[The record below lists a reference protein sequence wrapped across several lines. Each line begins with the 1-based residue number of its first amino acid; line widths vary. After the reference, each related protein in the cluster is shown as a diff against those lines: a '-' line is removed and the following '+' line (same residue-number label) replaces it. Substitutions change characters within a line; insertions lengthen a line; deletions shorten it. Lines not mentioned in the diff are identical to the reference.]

1 MRGRAQGGRLRSAAL
16 VLSLA
21 SVVALAHG
29 LWIPAKAHVA
39 QRLIARAWERSMLG
53 TSPPKPWPWA
63 DTGPIAR
70 LWLAPEA
77 APLYVLA
84 GASGEA
90 MAFGPAHVASSAR
103 PGEAD
108 NVVIAGHRDTH
119 FAALRALE
127 PGDLLR
133 LEAAAGTTRD
143 YAVVGTRVVHES
155 RTDLLERTGDA
166 ELTLITCFPFDAV
179 VPGGPE
185 RYVVHARAIA
195 SPPFV
200 PASASA
206 GDSEE
211 APRR

>member
-29 LWIPAKAHVA
+29 LWIPAKAQVA

-90 MAFGPAHVASSAR
+90 MAFGPAHVPERPTGRGRQRRDRGPSRHPLRRAAR
-103 PGEAD
+103 PR
-108 NVVIAGHRDTH
+108 AG
-119 FAALRALE
+119 
-127 PGDLLR
+127 
-133 LEAAAGTTRD
+133 
-143 YAVVGTRVVHES
+143 
-155 RTDLLERTGDA
+155 
-166 ELTLITCFPFDAV
+166 
-179 VPGGPE
+179 
-185 RYVVHARAIA
+185 
-195 SPPFV
+195 
-200 PASASA
+200 
-206 GDSEE
+206 
-211 APRR
+211 

>member
-1 MRGRAQGGRLRSAAL
+1 MRGRARGGRLRSAAL

-21 SVVALAHG
+21 SAIALAHG
-29 LWIPAKAHVA
+29 LWIPAKAHLA
-39 QRLIARAWERSMLG
+39 QRLIARAWERSTPG

-63 DTGPIAR
+63 DTGPVAR
-70 LWLAPEA
+70 LWLAPEV

-90 MAFGPAHVASSAR
+90 MAFGPAHVSSSAR

-119 FAALRALE
+119 FAGLRALE
-127 PGDLLR
+127 RGDRLK
-133 LEAAAGTTRD
+133 LEAADGTARD

-185 RYVVHARAIA
+185 RYVVHARAVA
-195 SPPFV
+195 SPGVAPV
-200 PASASA
+200 SASA